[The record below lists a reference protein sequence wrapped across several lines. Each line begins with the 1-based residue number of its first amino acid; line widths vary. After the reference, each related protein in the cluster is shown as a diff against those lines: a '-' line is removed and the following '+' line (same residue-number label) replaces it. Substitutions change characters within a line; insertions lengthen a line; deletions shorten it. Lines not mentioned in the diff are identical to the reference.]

1 MAYLC
6 GFSLA
11 KSCLKS
17 DQRPGKMQNRKFSK
31 IANYIL
37 ATFLSKKPIFLDPI
51 WPEILTNKRLLPQKY
66 TQQYVPHDGNSSIL
80 HAFS

>member
-11 KSCLKS
+11 KSVLKL

-31 IANYIL
+31 ITNYTL
-37 ATFLSKKPIFLDPI
+37 PTFLAKKPTFQTQK
-51 WPEILTNKRLLPQKY
+51 WPEITRNIRLLPPKY
-66 TQQYVPHDGNSSIL
+66 TRQYVLHDGNSSI
-80 HAFS
+80 